1 MRRISLEPAAM
12 VRSGGLFEGDLVA
25 EGVEL
30 FDGSVALAVGARSS
44 LEVVAAE
51 VVVVG
56 VFGEEMPADDEDGVA
71 DGDRGLFLADP
82 SSETPELRC
91 KVGVAGAGGRPGALH
106 EDVAEPYVAVGGLAG
121 TAFSAGDVVAGC
133 HPRPGGQVGSGREPG
148 HVDTDLGDDRLGG
161 PFPDPGDG
169 VEPVTGPFQRDTGLA
184 GVRGE
189 QRVDLVVE
197 TSGRGFEMGG
207 VVQAERDGLGSGPA
221 TPDEARG
228 SSCGASPWPAPRA
241 PRDGVRRPRGH
252 GASLGPTRPTRPTQ
266 RSPT

>member
-30 FDGSVALAVGARSS
+30 FDGSVALAVGVRSS

-121 TAFSAGDVVAGC
+121 TAFPPVMLLPGAIPAQEAKWAAVGNRDMSTPISAMIVSAA
-133 HPRPGGQVGSGREPG
+133 R
-148 HVDTDLGDDRLGG
+148 
-161 PFPDPGDG
+161 FPT
-169 VEPVTGPFQRDTGLA
+169 PVMVSSRSRARSKG
-184 GVRGE
+184 
-189 QRVDLVVE
+189 
-197 TSGRGFEMGG
+197 
-207 VVQAERDGLGSGPA
+207 
-221 TPDEARG
+221 TP
-228 SSCGASPWPAPRA
+228 
-241 PRDGVRRPRGH
+241 
-252 GASLGPTRPTRPTQ
+252 ASLVFAASNVSIWSSRRAVAASRWAVWSRQ
-266 RSPT
+266 SPMSRA